1 MDFLPFLCLV
11 IVGASIAHRSSLHY
25 KQGHWQEDQDC
36 DRLQKAGLECTNRG
50 IGRKWPVCSVR
61 RRKREAGRILLAK
74 NFSKKSFE
82 NPKVPET
89 GADND
94 QDTRQSGR
102 NEHPWCTMTSNE
114 VLAMYENI
122 AALSGRMAIA
132 ARDGDF
138 DGLARLETQCALQA
152 SAAKSGVPPL
162 EGAQRLRKID
172 LLKQIMANDRA
183 VRDVTEPW
191 HGQLERAMSAH

>member
-1 MDFLPFLCLV
+1 MRDPGNSSRFRYLLRAPPPPGTGQNPVVEKKFEKNLLKTLKFL
-11 IVGASIAHRSSLHY
+11 
-25 KQGHWQEDQDC
+25 
-36 DRLQKAGLECTNRG
+36 KAGPLMTKIPGNPAG
-50 IGRKWPVCSVR
+50 IYASWCS
-61 RRKREAGRILLAK
+61 
-74 NFSKKSFE
+74 
-82 NPKVPET
+82 
-89 GADND
+89 
-94 QDTRQSGR
+94 
-102 NEHPWCTMTSNE
+102 MTSNE

-122 AALSGRMAIA
+122 AALSGRMAVA

-152 SAAKSGVPPL
+152 GATKSGVPAL